1 MDILLMV
8 LAVLLLVASIVG
20 CVLPMLPGVPLAYAG
35 MLLLHLTDK
44 VHFTTSQL
52 VIWLIIVVV
61 LQIIDYITPLLGSK
75 YSGGTSF
82 GNRGCIAGTLL
93 GMFFMPW
100 GVIVGPFLGAVAGEM
115 MGGQDLS
122 HAIRA
127 GIGTLLGFLFGT
139 LMKVIVCF
147 YFLVQ
152 GFSVI
157 IYKKWMPYKSI
168 HFFYF

>member
-1 MDILLMV
+1 MV
-8 LAVLLLVASIVG
+8 LAFLLLVVSIVG

-35 MLLLHLTDK
+35 ILLLHLTDK

-100 GVIVGPFLGAVAGEM
+100 GVIVGPFIGAVAGEM
-115 MGGQDLS
+115 MGGQNLS
-122 HAIRA
+122 HAIRS

-139 LMKVIVCF
+139 LLKVIVCF

-152 GFSVI
+152 GISVLI
-157 IYKKWMPYKSI
+157 
-168 HFFYF
+168 

>member
-1 MDILLMV
+1 MDILLIV
-8 LAVLLLVASIVG
+8 FAFLLLVAGIAGS
-20 CVLPMLPGVPLAYAG
+20 VLPVLPGPPMSYAG

-44 VHFTTSQL
+44 IHFTTYQL
-52 VIWLIIVVV
+52 VVWLIIVVV
-61 LQIIDYITPLLGSK
+61 LQVVDYITPLLGSK
-75 YSGGTSF
+75 YSGGTSL

-93 GMFFMPW
+93 GLFFMPW
-100 GVIVGPFLGAVAGEM
+100 GVIVGPFIGAVVGEM

-139 LMKVIVCF
+139 LLKVIVCF

-152 GFSVI
+152 GISVI
-157 IYKKWMPYKSI
+157 I
-168 HFFYF
+168 

>member
-1 MDILLMV
+1 
-8 LAVLLLVASIVG
+8 
-20 CVLPMLPGVPLAYAG
+20 
-35 MLLLHLTDK
+35 
-44 VHFTTSQL
+44 L

-93 GMFFMPW
+93 GIFFMPW
-100 GVIVGPFLGAVAGEM
+100 GVIVGPFIGAIVGEM
-115 MGGQDLS
+115 LGGQDLS

-139 LMKVIVCF
+139 LMKVVVCF
-147 YFLVQ
+147 YFFVQ
-152 GFSVI
+152 GISVLI
-157 IYKKWMPYKSI
+157 
-168 HFFYF
+168 